1 MGEFIMARKKIETS
15 TNVGDVPKTHKPN
28 GQFAKGNKLGKGNP
42 FGRETAQLRAYL
54 FGNISQGD
62 WDAVHK
68 ALVDKAK
75 EGDVKAL
82 NLLFSYTLG
91 KPVQQMDVNV
101 TQSNISPEEA
111 KQRISRF
118 FGLGNSDDKKV

>member
-1 MGEFIMARKKIETS
+1 MAKKQAS
-15 TNVGDVPKTHKPN
+15 TNVGDASDAPKTPKTHKPN
-28 GQFAKGNKLGKGNP
+28 GQFAKGNKCGKGNP

-111 KQRISRF
+111 KERIARF
-118 FGLGNSDDKKV
+118 FSLGSPPNTDK